1 MKRLLL
7 TAILIMAVSV
17 SLLFGGCGSKVAA
30 TLEDLAAAD
39 SELTAAIEEKLTTP
53 AGTESGIAFSGDS
66 FDITYTYKDQLEES
80 AAKKLKAAFEK
91 NSGSLAENCNKAIS
105 DMETQTGISGITGSI
120 IVLNADGSEIWKL
133 EIPVEEKE

>member
-66 FDITYTYKDQLEES
+66 FDITYKDQLEED
-80 AAKKLKAAFEK
+80 AVKKLKSAFDK
-91 NSGSLAENCNKAIS
+91 NSDSLTKNCNKAIS
-105 DMETQTGISGITGSI
+105 DMETQTGISGITGSV

>member
-39 SELTAAIEEKLTTP
+39 SELTAAI
-53 AGTESGIAFSGDS
+53 
-66 FDITYTYKDQLEES
+66 
-80 AAKKLKAAFEK
+80 
-91 NSGSLAENCNKAIS
+91 
-105 DMETQTGISGITGSI
+105 
-120 IVLNADGSEIWKL
+120 
-133 EIPVEEKE
+133 